1 MDRENVYDFFAVMER
16 MREFNLD
23 QILDSS
29 YVIKA
34 LERARNRG
42 LTSEEIRWNVFKMV
56 EKMDEGKE
64 YSRLYF
70 KKYK

>member
-1 MDRENVYDFFAVMER
+1 